1 MSGDPPE
8 RASAPAAPD
17 ASAETLPAGAGLA
30 DTLAASN
37 TPASATAPTS
47 SATPPRPPSSPA
59 TGTGDSRATGPRGVD
74 LAPQPLEERG
84 FDARYT
90 PGKTLGRGGMGEV
103 RQCEDRRIGREVA
116 VKVMRGQAAALS
128 DGAAR
133 FLREARIQGQLEH
146 PSIVPVY
153 DLGSGPGGPYFTMK
167 RIRGLTLEQ
176 ILAALR
182 AGDTSAEQAYPTR
195 RLLSAMSTVCLAVAF
210 AHARGVL
217 HRDLKPSNVMLGD
230 FGEVYVLDWGVA
242 RVAGAPDHADHGDA
256 AGATPRA
263 VPATSS
269 PGTVTPAATAYGAVL
284 GTPGYM
290 SPEQLRGEH
299 DKLDARADVYALGA
313 ILFELLTL
321 TPLHARASTDVIMAS
336 TLAGADARACTR
348 APQRDIAPE
357 LEALCLR
364 ATATDAAA
372 RYPSARELVADLE
385 RYLDGDRDLERRRAA
400 AATHAEHAARAASR
414 ADSDPAAR
422 REAMREAGRALALDP
437 TQVGALRVIT
447 QLMLTPPRET
457 PPEVARAMQE
467 TEDDASRAEAR
478 VGSFAYL
485 AMLGFLPVFMWMGI
499 RSYPQML
506 VMAALALLGTVLGL
520 MFSRSKVL
528 SSSWLYAAI
537 TANTLMMAMGTR
549 IVGPFML
556 IPGIAATATMGFS
569 MHARLQRVWLT
580 MFVGCLGILVP
591 LALELAGVISPTM
604 VFEHGVLVLVP
615 RGVELPRVATLVALT
630 AGTLGGVLT
639 PTFMMLHFRKS
650 LEAAERKMRMQAW
663 QLEQLVPEQESGARA
678 GAGAD

>member
-8 RASAPAAPD
+8 RASAPATPD
-17 ASAETLPAGAGLA
+17 ASAETLPVGAGLA
-30 DTLAASN
+30 DTLAADS
-37 TPASATAPTS
+37 TPASATTPVRA
-47 SATPPRPPSSPA
+47 ATPPRIPTSPS
-59 TGTGDSRATGPRGVD
+59 TGASDSRATGPRGVD
-74 LAPQPLEERG
+74 LAPQPLDERG
-84 FDARYT
+84 FDARYS
-90 PGKTLGRGGMGEV
+90 PGKLLGRGGMGEV

-116 VKVMRGQAAALS
+116 VKVMRGQAAALG

-133 FLREARIQGQLEH
+133 FVREARIQGQLEH
-146 PSIVPVY
+146 PAIVPVH
-153 DLGSGPGGPYFTMK
+153 DLGVGPDGLPYFTMK
-167 RIRGLTLEQ
+167 RLRGLTLEQ
-176 ILAALR
+176 ILSAQQR
-182 AGDTSAEQAYPTR
+182 GDTTALEQHSR
-195 RLLSAMSTVCLAVAF
+195 RKLLGVFATVCHAIEF

-217 HRDLKPSNVMLGD
+217 HRDLKPSNIMLGD

-242 RVAGAPDHADHGDA
+242 RVAGAPDHADADADA
-256 AGATPRA
+256 AGATPAA
-263 VPATSS
+263 VPASSS

-348 APQRDIAPE
+348 APQRDIALE
-357 LEALCLR
+357 LEAICIR
-364 ATATDAAA
+364 ASARDAAA
-372 RYPSARELVADLE
+372 RYPSARELVTDLE

-437 TQVGALRVIT
+437 AQVGALRVIT

-478 VGSFAYL
+478 VGGFAYL
-485 AMLGFLPVFMWMGI
+485 VMLFFIPVFMWMGI

-506 VMAALALLGTVLGL
+506 TMAALVVLGSGL
-520 MFSRSKVL
+520 GFAFSRARVL
-528 SSSWLYAAI
+528 SPSWLYVAIVANAI
-537 TANTLMMAMGTR
+537 TMGMGSR

-556 IPGIAATATMGFS
+556 IPGVAATATLGFA

-580 MFVGCLGILVP
+580 MAIGCAAIVLP
-591 LALELAGVISPTM
+591 LLLELTGVISPTL
-604 VFEHGVLVLVP
+604 VFEGGVVALVP
-615 RGVELPRVATLVALT
+615 RGVDLPRTATLVALT
-630 AGTLGGVLT
+630 AGTLAGVIT
-639 PTFMMLHFRKS
+639 PTLMMLHFRKS

-663 QLEQLVPEQESGARA
+663 QLEQLVPAQEG
-678 GAGAD
+678 GAGAE

>member
-17 ASAETLPAGAGLA
+17 ASAETLPIGAGLA
-30 DTLAASN
+30 DTLAAASA
-37 TPASATAPTS
+37 PASPSPTPGAAATS
-47 SATPPRPPSSPA
+47 PRTPSSP
-59 TGTGDSRATGPRGVD
+59 GSGESRATGPRGVD

-84 FDARYT
+84 FDARYS
-90 PGKTLGRGGMGEV
+90 PGKMLGRGGMGEV

-133 FLREARIQGQLEH
+133 FVREARIQGQLEH
-146 PSIVPVY
+146 PAIVPVH
-153 DLGSGPGGPYFTMK
+153 DLGVGPDGSPYFTMK
-167 RIRGLTLEQ
+167 RLRGMTLEQ
-176 ILAALR
+176 ILTAQQRGDASAL
-182 AGDTSAEQAYPTR
+182 EQHSR
-195 RLLSAMSTVCLAVAF
+195 RKLLGVFATVCHAIEF

-217 HRDLKPSNVMLGD
+217 HRDLKPSNIMLGD

-242 RVAGAPDHADHGDA
+242 RVAGAPDHADAGAD
-256 AGATPRA
+256 GATPAA
-263 VPATSS
+263 VLATSS

-321 TPLHARASTDVIMAS
+321 TPLHARNATDVIMAS

-357 LEALCLR
+357 LEAICIR
-364 ATATDAAA
+364 ATATDASA

-400 AATHAEHAARAASR
+400 AITHAEHAARAASR

-437 TQVGALRVIT
+437 SQVGALRVIT

-457 PPEVARAMQE
+457 PPEVERAMRE

-485 AMLGFLPVFMWMGI
+485 AMLGFIPLFMWMGI
-499 RSYPQML
+499 RSYPQMG
-506 VMAALALLGTVLGL
+506 VMAALAVLGCALGL
-520 MFSRSKVL
+520 MFSRSSVL
-528 SSSWLYAAI
+528 SSKWLYAAI
-537 TANTLMMAMGTR
+537 TANTVMMAMGTR

-591 LALELAGVISPTM
+591 LLLELTGVISPTL

-630 AGTLGGVLT
+630 LGTLGGVLT
-639 PTFMMLHFRKS
+639 PTFMMLHFRRS

-663 QLEQLVPEQESGARA
+663 QLEQLVPDR
-678 GAGAD
+678 